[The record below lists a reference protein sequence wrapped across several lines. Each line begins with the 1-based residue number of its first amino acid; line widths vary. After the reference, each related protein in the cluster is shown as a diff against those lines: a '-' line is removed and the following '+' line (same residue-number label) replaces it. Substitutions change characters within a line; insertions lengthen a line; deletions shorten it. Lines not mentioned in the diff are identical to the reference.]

1 MYRVVVMV
9 NAESIY
15 LESFPPKGLYL
26 SAGYI
31 YMYKKTKQ
39 RSVLQQF

>member
-15 LESFPPKGLYL
+15 LKVLPPKSLYL
-26 SAGYI
+26 SAARVYTH
-31 YMYKKTKQ
+31 M
-39 RSVLQQF
+39 

>member
-15 LESFPPKGLYL
+15 LKSFPPKSLYL
-26 SAGYI
+26 SAARVYI
-31 YMYKKTKQ
+31 
-39 RSVLQQF
+39 